1 MFIHKSSFFGFKMI
15 TVRLQC
21 TSHFK
26 VEICILIKWV
36 DEMDLF
42 TFPFHK
48 SSFTEYI
55 NVVIPSIHDQ
65 YGGHHSQKYAVSN
78 VKVVADEHTSQTG
91 NTEQPV
97 ENIKHQRTAP
107 RAKTK

>member
-15 TVRLQC
+15 TNRLLC
-21 TSHFK
+21 TSHL

-65 YGGHHSQKYAVSN
+65 YGRHHSQEYTVSN

-97 ENIKHQRTAP
+97 ENIEHQRTAP
-107 RAKTK
+107 GAKTK